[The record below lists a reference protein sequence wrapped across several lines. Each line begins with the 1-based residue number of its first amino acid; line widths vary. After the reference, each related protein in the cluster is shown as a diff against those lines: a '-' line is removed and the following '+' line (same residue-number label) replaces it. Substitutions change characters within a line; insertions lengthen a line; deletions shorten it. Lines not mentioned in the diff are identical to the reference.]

1 MGQPT
6 YRGWRALLFYGIASL
21 VVLVAG
27 GLVIYTFFEKRTL
40 SQIIAPEPLPK
51 VSVVTADPESKFA
64 AAWID
69 LLTNADFAATLVP
82 LDKVEPTE
90 GILALCNLKEIPE
103 TLRKYV
109 SDTLAAGGG
118 VAILGEAPST
128 DPALLGLTTSTM
140 MSGDV
145 IKFTEAATPVL
156 ARVQPGRELGSK
168 PSEVAVAEETP
179 RMVVNARWK
188 NSARAA
194 IVHYRVSPGRVLW
207 FGFDPSKL
215 YVQKDRHLVVLLRTG
230 FRWVAGQPVSEGA
243 IGTPMAA
250 KTLTPDARLAA
261 RAKRMSYSVD
271 RLRDSDWFTLRIRN
285 NSKERLLSPTVKF
298 WLPPHTVRVELGGS
312 LVSRRYVTL
321 MGDPEE
327 NAVLV
332 SIFSLGPYEDRIIKL
347 RAVGKD
353 AK

>member
-27 GLVIYTFFEKRTL
+27 GLVIHTFFEKQTL
-40 SQIIAPEPLPK
+40 TQIIAPEPLPK

-64 AAWID
+64 AAWVD
-69 LLTNADFAATLVP
+69 LLTSANFSATLVTVE
-82 LDKVEPTE
+82 KVEPTG
-90 GILALCNLKEIPE
+90 GILALCNLKDLPE
-103 TLRKYV
+103 HLRKYI
-109 SDTLAAGGG
+109 SETLAAGGG
-118 VAILGEAPST
+118 IAVLGEAPT
-128 DPALLGLTTSTM
+128 DPTILGLSTSTM
-140 MSGDV
+140 MSDDV
-145 IKFTEAATPVL
+145 IRLTEAATPVL
-156 ARVQPGRELGSK
+156 ARVQPGRELGCT
-168 PSEVAVAEETP
+168 PSVVAVPEETP

-188 NSARAA
+188 GSARAA
-194 IVHYRVSPGRVLW
+194 IVHYRLSPGRVLW

-215 YVQKDRHLVVLLRTG
+215 YVPKDLHLVLLLKTG
-230 FRWVAGQPVSEGA
+230 LRWVAGQPVSEGA

-250 KTLTPDARLAA
+250 KTLTPEARLAA

-271 RLRDSDWFTLRIRN
+271 RLGESDWFTLRIRN
-285 NSKERLLSPTVKF
+285 NTKERLLSPTVKF

-321 MGDPEE
+321 IGDPEE

-332 SIFSLGPYEDRIIKL
+332 SILALGPYEDRIIKL
-347 RAVGKD
+347 RAVGKED